1 MLVEVRL
8 GKPHYENVAEL
19 FQVIR
24 PASEDLSGDA
34 IRMAVNQLKSKHR
47 LYYDSSETQAR
58 HLSEA
63 LDKGESE
70 WSDLISGITY

>member
-1 MLVEVRL
+1 
-8 GKPHYENVAEL
+8 
-19 FQVIR
+19 
-24 PASEDLSGDA
+24 
-34 IRMAVNQLKSKHR
+34 MAVNQLKSKHR